1 MEGIERKQ
9 FYEQIKELNSRID
22 QQDTELKKIAEQIR
36 YLRDKSSEQNS
47 LQQLQ
52 ELLPQYMD
60 MNEELDCLYEERR
73 SLVNMLKS
81 TRGEG
86 MIEIGGGLETG
97 MTFGIKEDF
106 IKLKQQAK
114 NLRMYYD
121 PDKKRIIILD

>member
-1 MEGIERKQ
+1 
-9 FYEQIKELNSRID
+9 
-22 QQDTELKKIAEQIR
+22 
-36 YLRDKSSEQNS
+36 
-47 LQQLQ
+47 
-52 ELLPQYMD
+52 YMD

-86 MIEIGGGLETG
+86 MIEIGSGLETG

-106 IKLKQQAK
+106 VKLKQQAK

-121 PDKKRIIILD
+121 PDKKSIIILE

>member
-1 MEGIERKQ
+1 
-9 FYEQIKELNSRID
+9 
-22 QQDTELKKIAEQIR
+22 
-36 YLRDKSSEQNS
+36 LRDKSSEQNS

-52 ELLPQYMD
+52 ETLPQYMD
-60 MNEELDCLYEERR
+60 MKDELDRLYEERR

-106 IKLKQQAK
+106 VKIDQQAES
-114 NLRMYYD
+114 LRMYYD
-121 PDKKRIIILD
+121 PDKGRIVILE